1 MQRILI
7 VDDDPDIARLVGA
20 YLKQSGFLVST
31 ALDVSA
37 AWTLLRQERP
47 HLLILDVMLPD
58 GDGFELTRR
67 IRAEPS
73 LTRLPIIMLTAR
85 VEDTDVIVGLELGA
99 DDYIAKPF
107 NPREVVT
114 RVRTVLRRVFAPS
127 QTEAISL
134 LRCGALSLDVN
145 RREVRLNETLI
156 DLTPSEFGLLQVM
169 IESPGVVFTRTQL
182 IERALGFDYESL
194 ERSLDTHVKNLRRK
208 LGDDPRQPQ
217 YIQTVYGVGYKL
229 TCP

>member
-7 VDDDPDIARLVGA
+7 VDDDPNIARLVGA
-20 YLKQSGFLVST
+20 YLKQSGFFVST
-31 ALDVSA
+31 ALDVRT
-37 AWTLLRQERP
+37 AWTLLHQERP

-73 LTRLPIIMLTAR
+73 LARLPIIMLTAR

-99 DDYIAKPF
+99 DDYMTKPF

-127 QTEAISL
+127 HPETASL
-134 LRCGALSLDVN
+134 LRCGALSLDVI
-145 RREVRLNETLI
+145 RREVRLNEALI
-156 DLTPSEFGLLQVM
+156 DLTPSEFGLLQAM
-169 IESPGVVFTRTQL
+169 IESPGVVFTRAQL

-194 ERSLDTHVKNLRRK
+194 ERSLDTHIKNLRRK